1 MLERLEAPARMRIA
15 RTLDHL
21 QRDPFDPVL
30 DIRPVRGEP
39 GTLRLRVGDWRV
51 IFDVDLTAR
60 VVHVRLIGA
69 RGDIYKKL

>member
-1 MLERLEAPARMRIA
+1 MLGRLDAPARLRIA

-51 IFDVDLTAR
+51 IFDVDLTIR
-60 VVHVRLIGA
+60 TVHVRLIGA
-69 RGDIYKKL
+69 RGDIYEEL